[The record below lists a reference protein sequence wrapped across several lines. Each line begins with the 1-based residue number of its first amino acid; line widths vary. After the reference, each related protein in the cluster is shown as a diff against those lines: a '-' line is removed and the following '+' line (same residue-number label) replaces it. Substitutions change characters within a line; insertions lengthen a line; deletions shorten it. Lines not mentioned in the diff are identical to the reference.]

1 MRTRLTQP
9 FTARLGGMGRA
20 IIHFSVWPP
29 ACALL
34 QYQGQRGLPSHDQLI
49 PYGTPIPP
57 VLKEALQACVV
68 CGPVQPTSPQTI
80 APCAHHVLEPLTFPP
95 PRLARNGPRGTAQTP
110 WTINPG
116 N

>member
-20 IIHFSVWPP
+20 IIHFSVWPT

-34 QYQGQRGLPSHDQLI
+34 QYQGQRGLPSHAQII
-49 PYGTPIPP
+49 PYDAPIAP

-68 CGPVQPTSPQTI
+68 CGPVKHQRHQLI
-80 APCAHHVLEPLTFPP
+80 APCAHPVMESLPFKPQ
-95 PRLARNGPRGTAQTP
+95 RLARPGTRRNRSEDQP
-110 WTINPG
+110 SEL
-116 N
+116 